1 MSTKE
6 SFSGSLTFPWWVGL
20 MQGAFSLI
28 IGFLL
33 LSNPLASTAMIVQF
47 VGMYWLISGVFSL
60 VSIFID
66 ESGRGWKLI
75 SGVIGVLA
83 GLSIVN
89 HPIWSTFMLPTVMV
103 IFMGVDGLIIGVI
116 GIIGAFK
123 GGGLASG
130 ILGALS
136 FFFGLFLLGSPFI
149 GALALPFVYGALAMV
164 GGIAAIIAAFQ
175 QNKAE
180 QAAE

>member
-1 MSTKE
+1 MSTKD
-6 SFSGSLTFPWWVGL
+6 SFSGSWSFPWWAVL

-33 LSNPLASTAMIVQF
+33 LSNPLATTAVIVQF
-47 VGMYWLISGVFSL
+47 VGMYWLVSGIFSL

-66 ESGRGWKLI
+66 KSGRGWKLL
-75 SGVIGVLA
+75 SGIIGILA

-103 IFMGVDGLIIGVI
+103 IFIGVDGLIIGI
-116 GIIGAFK
+116 IAFIGAFK
-123 GGGLASG
+123 GGGLSAG

-136 FFFGLFLLGSPFI
+136 FFLGLFLLGSPFI
-149 GALALPFVYGALAMV
+149 ASLALPFVYGALALV
-164 GGIAAIIAAFQ
+164 GGIAAIIAAFKQ
-175 QNKAE
+175 QKAE
-180 QAAE
+180 EAAA